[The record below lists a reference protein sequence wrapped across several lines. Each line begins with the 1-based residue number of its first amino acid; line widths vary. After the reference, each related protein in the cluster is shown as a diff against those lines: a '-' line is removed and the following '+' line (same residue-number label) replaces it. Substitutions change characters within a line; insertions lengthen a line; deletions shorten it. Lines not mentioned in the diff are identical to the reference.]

1 MRTRARVCAHARACA
16 HTGLFVRKKLTRMIF
31 CGVTRMRF
39 CGVRVYGRHLFFGGG
54 GRRSMVRILLGRAS
68 SRSQSDSR
76 KNWIKSRERSP
87 ALLNLRFAGTFAF
100 ASHFCN
106 EPVAAFFRSRR
117 SLPLATFVFLPAHL
131 LKDARSHTAH
141 PQASRHAF
149 L

>member
-1 MRTRARVCAHARACA
+1 
-16 HTGLFVRKKLTRMIF
+16 
-31 CGVTRMRF
+31 
-39 CGVRVYGRHLFFGGG
+39 
-54 GRRSMVRILLGRAS
+54 MVRILLGRAS

-141 PQASRHAF
+141 PQVTHTHTRLTHKLHGTPFFEMIYLILFTA
-149 L
+149 